1 VAPWTSLPER
11 ELPDGRSAE
20 DRALRAL
27 LLLLG
32 IGSLVPVW
40 AVRFLPLQDLPNH
53 LLKVDLLERFL
64 RREAWVDAIY
74 APNLRPVANATCY
87 AVILLLAP
95 LVGKMAASKIFVSAC
110 LALMP
115 AAAYRWLRRVNPEN
129 ALLAL
134 ATPAMGFNL
143 FLMMGNLNF
152 CCALMVYVAAL
163 AALAAPARGRFPA
176 AFTLLATLLYFT
188 HGFVFMILAGVTGCL
203 LALSFSRDL
212 LRKAAGLLPGLLLMI
227 GTLLFSLLSGPGGA
241 GALRPAFARPRLDL
255 ARLALVWLL
264 NPHGWGY
271 DTVVALGWVGALGG
285 ATLWTL
291 ATLRSAGAPSPRRND
306 LLRRNPWLVVAALL
320 ALGYLLAPGQLR
332 DWWHL
337 KMRFSPLLVLAL
349 LGGVRLPKE
358 RGIRIATAALFV
370 AAALAIQMR
379 NLQEFRK
386 RSGDVEEYLAGIDAV
401 EEGSS
406 LLPMENLEP
415 GPKYRVNLHS
425 WAYYLMAKRGWAPY
439 LHAQP
444 AYNPVTYR
452 VTPWAP
458 GEGGA
463 VPGDEALRRAAA
475 CYDYVIL
482 WNPRPGDAR
491 ALRRYFDLRRAHK
504 RLRIWRNSFGR
515 RGGAPADQ
523 PACVADSA
531 AAGAPSAAGDAGA
544 RNRGSIR

>member
-1 VAPWTSLPER
+1 M
-11 ELPDGRSAE
+11 PDGRPAE
-20 DRALRAL
+20 DRAIRAL

-40 AVRFLPLQDLPNH
+40 AARFLPLQDLPNH

-64 RREAWVDAIY
+64 RREAWVHAIY
-74 APNLRPVANATCY
+74 APNFRPVPNATCY
-87 AVILLLAP
+87 AVLLLLAP
-95 LVGKMAASKIFVSAC
+95 LVGKMTASKIFVSAC
-110 LALMP
+110 LALTP
-115 AAAYRWLRRVNPEN
+115 AAAYRWIRRVNPEN

-152 CCALMVYVAAL
+152 CFALIVYLAAL
-163 AALAAPARGRFPA
+163 AALAAPPRPGRFPA

-188 HGFVFMILAGVTGCL
+188 HGFVFAILAGATGCL
-203 LALSFSRDL
+203 LALNFSGDL
-212 LRKAAGLLPGLLLMI
+212 LKKAAGLLPGLLLMI
-227 GTLLFSLLSGPGGA
+227 GMLLSSLLSGPAGA
-241 GALRPAFARPRLDL
+241 GALRPAFTRPGPDL

-264 NPHGWGY
+264 NPHGWGF

-291 ATLRSAGAPSPRRND
+291 VTLRSAGARTPRRAA
-306 LLRRNPWLVVAALL
+306 LLRGNPWLAVAALL
-320 ALGYLLAPGQLR
+320 AVGYLLAPGQLR

-337 KMRFSPLLVLAL
+337 KMRFSPLFVLAL
-349 LGGVRLPKE
+349 LGGVRLPKG
-358 RGIRIATAALFV
+358 RGIRIGTAALLV
-370 AAALAIQMR
+370 AAALAIQIR
-379 NLQEFRK
+379 NVQEFRK

-406 LLPMENLEP
+406 LLPMENVEP
-415 GPKYRVNLHS
+415 GPKYRVNLHA
-425 WAYYLMAKRGWAPY
+425 WGYYLMAKRGWAPY

-482 WNPRPGDAR
+482 WNPCPGDAR
-491 ALRRYFDLRRAHK
+491 ALRPYFDLLRAHK
-504 RLRIWRNSFGR
+504 RLRIWRNSSGR

-531 AAGAPSAAGDAGA
+531 APGAGSASGDTGP